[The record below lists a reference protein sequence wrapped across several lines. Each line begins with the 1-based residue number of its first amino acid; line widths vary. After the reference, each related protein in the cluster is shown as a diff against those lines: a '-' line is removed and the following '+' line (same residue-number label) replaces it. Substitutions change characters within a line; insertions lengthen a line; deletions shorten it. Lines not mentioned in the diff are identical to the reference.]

1 MPKIGI
7 VNGVYS
13 ALSTTAAASPDRGV
27 QPQIIWQRSQH
38 LDHYQS
44 VLCIIIVVS
53 RELKQE

>member
-53 RELKQE
+53 RES